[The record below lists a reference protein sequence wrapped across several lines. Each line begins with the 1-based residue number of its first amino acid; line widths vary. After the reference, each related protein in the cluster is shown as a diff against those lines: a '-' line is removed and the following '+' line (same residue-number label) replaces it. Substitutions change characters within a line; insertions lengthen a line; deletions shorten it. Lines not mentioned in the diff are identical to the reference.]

1 MTLKE
6 KIQKFIFR
14 LKIFA
19 WYLFTEPIRQI
30 QQILSLFSKSLEELN
45 KTLSWVYVIL
55 ISIIISLYLG
65 NKKVASIFITVLLII
80 ILVWEWQR
88 GFFMKRFRDK
98 TKERIKK
105 KFKEE
110 DLNDRNY

>member
-1 MTLKE
+1 MTFKE

-14 LKIFA
+14 LKIFV

-45 KTLSWVYVIL
+45 KTLSWAYVVL
-55 ISIIISLYLG
+55 IGTIISLYFG
-65 NKKVASIFITVLLII
+65 NKKIAAIFITALLII